1 LEKAKRVM
9 PPLATKTVR
18 MKRARRAREA
28 SPPSHRLLA
37 ETNHPKVK
45 SLVQVMHQP
54 KVKSLVKVKHQ
65 PKVKV
70 AVKLPHQPKAKEG
83 QFVVAGGADEEG
95 EEVAQ
100 AAACRVVE
108 VAVVSDLEARS
119 NRTFMASTTSTCRH
133 GGSDMTARP

>member
-9 PPLATKTVR
+9 PRLATKTV
-18 MKRARRAREA
+18 KRARRAREA
-28 SPPSHRLLA
+28 SRLSHHLLA
-37 ETNHPKVK
+37 ETN
-45 SLVQVMHQP
+45 QP
-54 KVKSLVKVKHQ
+54 KVKSLAKLMHQPQVESLVKVKQQ

-70 AVKLPHQPKAKEG
+70 AVKLMHQPKAKEG
-83 QFVVAGGADEEG
+83 QFVVAGGVDEEG

-108 VAVVSDLEARS
+108 VAVVGDLEARS
-119 NRTFMASTTSTCRH
+119 NRTSMASTTSTCRH